1 MSPLTIR
8 GEGLGFDLEPTLEE
22 WEQLADT
29 AQQFIKE
36 QLDGLDTRPVVDA
49 HADPGEGSLN
59 HYLHEL
65 FSAGFNPA
73 HPGFMAYIPGGGLV
87 TSALADWIIKSLN
100 RYGTAYF
107 AAPKLAELELEV
119 IRTFARWLGFGS
131 DAGGVLT
138 TGGSVANFTAVV
150 TARRDRLPEDFLKGI
165 IYCSDQAHHSVM
177 KAANLAGFSARNLR
191 ILPSDESFR
200 FKPELLERQIQEDL
214 QAGLLPF
221 LVVASAGTTNTGS
234 IDPLPELGR
243 LCHEHRLWYHIDAAY
258 GGAFVLTDRGRER
271 MSGINLADS
280 VTLDPHKGMFLPYG
294 TGSILVKDRQALIEA
309 HEMRGD
315 YMPEIDRSRAHLDP
329 FSLSLELSREHRG
342 LKMWLPLLLHG
353 EQSFRNALDE
363 KLDLIELVIER
374 LARYP
379 DIDILNQP
387 DLTTV
392 AFRLKQAGDL
402 ENRRLLDTIIAGGRV
417 YLSGTMLDDAFALRV
432 SILSHRTHHRQIED
446 FFSELDRALKE
457 VRPDTT

>member
-1 MSPLTIR
+1 MSPLTIK

-36 QLDGLDTRPVVDA
+36 QLDGLDKRPAVDA

-107 AAPKLAELELEV
+107 AAPKLAELEFEV

-150 TARRDRLPEDFLKGI
+150 TARRTRLPEDFLKGI
-165 IYCSDQAHHSVM
+165 IYCSDQVHHSVM

-200 FKPELLERQIQEDL
+200 FKPELLETQIQEDL

-243 LCHEHRLWYHIDAAY
+243 VCREYRLWYHIDAAY

-271 MSGINLADS
+271 MSGIDLADS

-315 YMPEIDRSRAHLDP
+315 YMPDLDRSRAHLDP

-363 KLDLIELVIER
+363 KLDLIELVIEQ
-374 LARYP
+374 LALYP

-446 FFSELDRALKE
+446 FFSELDRALNE